1 MKLSSAT
8 AKKMA
13 SKRRKILEE
22 LSSLTRIII
31 QNGKL
36 SKKNGYIYII
46 TKSLSTES
54 RQRQLLTENLNGS
67 AKHI

>member
-13 SKRRKILEE
+13 SKEE
-22 LSSLTRIII
+22 NLGRIE
-31 QNGKL
+31 QFDENNN
-36 SKKNGYIYII
+36 SKWKVIEEEWLYLYNN
-46 TKSLSTES
+46 KSLSTES